1 MARQAR
7 FVARLLMLGVA
18 VGAVATAEA
27 RAQGATSAALARELA
42 ALLTERQLDAFAV
55 QDPEAPNRFLATLF
69 IPGAQMLVVS
79 AEYSNPAELQA
90 HLAQKNYRD
99 VYTALH
105 QPAAASTRFFLI
117 DAGCNGVSAGGD
129 GVDVLYEKGKAQ
141 TVFDGDWKKQ
151 GVSEATY
158 RERFQNA
165 EKQYARVLGL
175 FTQTLKTPPT
185 DATGAK

>member
-1 MARQAR
+1 MTRRDRFIAR
-7 FVARLLMLGVA
+7 VLIPGVA
-18 VGAVATAEA
+18 AGVVAAAGA
-27 RAQGATSAALARELA
+27 RAEGATSAALARELA
-42 ALLTERQLDAFAV
+42 ALLAERQLDAYAV
-55 QDPEAPNRFLATLF
+55 QDPETPNRFLATLF

-79 AEYSNPAELQA
+79 AEYPNPAELQA

-105 QPAAASTRFFLI
+105 QPAAESTRFFLI

-129 GVDVLYEKGKAQ
+129 GVDVLYEKGKSQ

-158 RERFQNA
+158 RERFENA
-165 EKQYARVLGL
+165 EKQYARVLNL
-175 FTQTLKTPPT
+175 FMQTLKAPPT